1 MPLQRNARH
10 AVAILSRKAMMA
22 ALDASRLRCSAAALT
37 LALVVPFNALAADPT
52 PDPAEPYAKSDV
64 QAVVP
69 DRSVGLDFR
78 VAHHD

>member
-1 MPLQRNARH
+1 MPVKRNARH
-10 AVAILSRKAMMA
+10 AVAIVSRKAMMA
-22 ALDASRLRCSAAALT
+22 PLHAYRLRSLAAALT

-52 PDPAEPYAKSDV
+52 PDPAEPYAKFDV

-69 DRSVGLDFR
+69 DQSVGLDFR

>member
-1 MPLQRNARH
+1 MPVQRNARH
-10 AVAILSRKAMMA
+10 AVAIVSPKARMA
-22 ALDASRLRCSAAALT
+22 PLRASRLRSLATTMT

-52 PDPAEPYAKSDV
+52 PDPAEPNAKPDV

-69 DRSVGLDFR
+69 GRSVGLDFR

>member
-22 ALDASRLRCSAAALT
+22 ALNASRLRSSAAALT

-52 PDPAEPYAKSDV
+52 PDPAEPNAKPDV

-69 DRSVGLDFR
+69 GRSVGLDFR

>member
-1 MPLQRNARH
+1 M
-10 AVAILSRKAMMA
+10 
-22 ALDASRLRCSAAALT
+22 T

-52 PDPAEPYAKSDV
+52 PDPAEPYAKFDV

-69 DRSVGLDFR
+69 DQSVGLDFR